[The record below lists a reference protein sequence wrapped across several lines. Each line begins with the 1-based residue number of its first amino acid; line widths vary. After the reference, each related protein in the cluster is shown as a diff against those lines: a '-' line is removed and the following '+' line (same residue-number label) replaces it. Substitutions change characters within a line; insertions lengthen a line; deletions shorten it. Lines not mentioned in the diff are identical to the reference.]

1 MRWSPLSSPASS
13 MLSSGVAPG
22 AGRDDRRGA
31 ERERHLFDGRP
42 RFTPEG
48 KTYHVESG
56 DGSAGRGNGVS
67 TNVASRIFASWNQIA
82 DWRRRLE
89 RLKDAA

>member
-1 MRWSPLSSPASS
+1 

-22 AGRDDRRGA
+22 AGRDERRGA
-31 ERERHLFDGRP
+31 ERERHVFDGRL

-56 DGSAGRGNGVS
+56 DESAGRGNGVF
-67 TNVASRIFASWNQIA
+67 TNVATPIFASWNLIGKFPTKVEA
-82 DWRRRLE
+82 LRRASVNPTRLSPGG
-89 RLKDAA
+89 